1 MLLEKQAEKQM
12 KEQKQTSVKR
22 VKAMK
27 DFKEVK
33 ESWYLKKLLTNTQIK
48 KIDAGMLTLK
58 EVKKIMLEK
67 IEKEHEKE
75 LTKRI
80 ARIQAI
86 KKADFVRFAKCE
98 IDWRRS
104 ATWGANPGGS
114 YRNGF
119 KYQEYKGIGG
129 CGYDKLSTLTANMF
143 NEDINLMSYIFNY
156 CEKHA
161 INKDN
166 IQSKLGYGIRIFN
179 GVVYFE
185 GGVGVDCHIS
195 ILKKLGFK
203 VWHASTKNADIIEI
217 DRKNKNRV

>member
-12 KEQKQTSVKR
+12 KEQKQTSAKR